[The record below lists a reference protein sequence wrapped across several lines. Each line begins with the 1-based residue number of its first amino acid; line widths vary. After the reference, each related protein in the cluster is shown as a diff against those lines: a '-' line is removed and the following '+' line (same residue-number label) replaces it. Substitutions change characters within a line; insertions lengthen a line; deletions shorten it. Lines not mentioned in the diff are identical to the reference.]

1 MGANMLL
8 RVENIDTY
16 YGLSHVLQD
25 VSLEIDTDEIVTLV
39 GRNGAGKTTT
49 LKSILGITP
58 VSSGRILF
66 KDEDISALSTHLVVQ
81 RGISYVP
88 EERRIIPGLS
98 VRENLKLALLK
109 SKNRDRE
116 EEMID
121 RVSQYFPV
129 LRDRLTQEGASLSGG
144 EQQMLAIARVLVTD
158 PDVMLIDEPTEGL
171 MPVLVELIGEMI
183 QTINSEGVTILL
195 VEQNM
200 EMALSISQ
208 RAYVMD
214 EGRIQ
219 SFGPAQEIL
228 ADEEIQRRY
237 LSV

>member
-1 MGANMLL
+1 MLL
-8 RVENIDTY
+8 TIENINTY

-25 VSLEIDTDEIVTLV
+25 VSLEVDKNEIVTLV

-58 VSSGRILF
+58 IRSGKIVF
-66 KDEDISALSTHLVVQ
+66 NGEDISALPTHLAIQ
-81 RGISYVP
+81 KGIAYVP

-98 VRENLKLALLK
+98 VLENIKLALLK
-109 SKNRDRE
+109 SKNRHRIQ
-116 EEMID
+116 EMIEKI
-121 RVSQYFPV
+121 SQYFPI
-129 LRDRLTQEGASLSGG
+129 LKKRLTQEASSLSGG
-144 EQQMLAIARVLVTD
+144 EQQMLAIARGLVTD
-158 PDVMLIDEPTEGL
+158 PELMLIDEPTEGL
-171 MPVLVELIGEMI
+171 MPILVELIAEII
-183 QTINSEGVTILL
+183 QTIHEEGVTVLL

-200 EMALSISQ
+200 EMALKISH

-219 SFGPAQEIL
+219 SFGHAKEIL

>member
-1 MGANMLL
+1 MLL
-8 RVENIDTY
+8 KVEKINTY

-25 VSLEIDTDEIVTLV
+25 VSLEVGKNEIVTLV
-39 GRNGAGKTTT
+39 GRNGAGKSTT

-58 VSSGRILF
+58 IRSGHIWF
-66 KDEDISALSTHLVVQ
+66 DGEDIGSLPTHLTVQ

-88 EERRIIPGLS
+88 EERRIFPGLS
-98 VRENLKLALLK
+98 VRENIRVALLK

-116 EEMID
+116 EEMIE
-121 RVSQYFPV
+121 RVSQYFPI
-129 LRDRLTQEGASLSGG
+129 LKQRLNQEGTSLSGG
-144 EQQMLAIARVLVTD
+144 EQQMLAMARGLVTD
-158 PDVMLIDEPTEGL
+158 PTLILIDEPTEGL
-171 MPVLVELIGEMI
+171 MPMLVELIAEI
-183 QTINSEGVTILL
+183 VITIHREGVTVLL

-200 EMALSISQ
+200 EMALTISH

-219 SFGPAQEIL
+219 TSGPAQAIL